1 MAWPPMF
8 RLIAWAWA
16 WETVAACAGE
26 MESITSA
33 VAAEAAPSRTA
44 VLFTGIPYSNGFAG
58 MTAQRHTRKK
68 VTRILKNFQ
77 DHGLYLSPLAHHTP
91 IVRHSGVFGCNAVH
105 HHPARQ

>member
-1 MAWPPMF
+1 MRISDWSSDVCSSDLDGSLSTDSISMAWPPMF

-44 VLFTGIPYSNGFAG
+44 VLFTGITYSNGFAG
-58 MTAQRHTRKK
+58 MTDQRHTRKQ
-68 VTRILKNFQ
+68 VTRILQN
-77 DHGLYLSPLAHHTP
+77 
-91 IVRHSGVFGCNAVH
+91 
-105 HHPARQ
+105 